1 MSIIFCYYAVNTF
14 PPHIVISNKCTST
27 FLGKKRY
34 FSSHLV
40 NRVYIYKLKLCLK
53 HHSKYYLQV
62 PIFNLKS
69 LLFPQ
74 SPSPRVLTQHSGV
87 VRCCSQS
94 TGPLINR
101 LELLTGGS
109 SISCRPCHFHCC
121 VSIRPQSGGGARKER
136 GAAINTSPSLAF

>member
-1 MSIIFCYYAVNTF
+1 MHLHLPGN
-14 PPHIVISNKCTST
+14 
-27 FLGKKRY
+27 KRY

-40 NRVYIYKLKLCLK
+40 SRVYIYKLKLCLT
-53 HHSKYYLQV
+53 HHSKYYLRV

-74 SPSPRVLTQHSGV
+74 SLSPRVLTQQSRV
-87 VRCCSQS
+87 VLCCSQS

-109 SISCRPCHFHCC
+109 SIPCRPCHFHCC
-121 VSIRPQSGGGARKER
+121 IFIRPHSGGGARKKR
-136 GAAINTSPSLAF
+136 GAATNASLSLAF